1 LKISPKSLCTLPD
14 GRVSAAVVVLIIGL
28 TAIATYGQS
37 QRRAAGIIYFT
48 NNTPKDLRTFPV
60 EILKGDTRVALT
72 NPDEHYRFAFSNL
85 KPGKYLLRLTW
96 PKQCVLSYRLDLSR
110 QSMEKI
116 EVIMDVECAHH
127 NGEIRDLPA
136 NQPAPN

>member
-1 LKISPKSLCTLPD
+1 MLKTL
-14 GRVSAAVVVLIIGL
+14 STVLIIIGL
-28 TAIATYGQS
+28 AAMATYGQT
-37 QRRAAGIIYFT
+37 QRRAAGIVYFT

-60 EILKGDTRVALT
+60 EILKGRRMVALT
-72 NPDEHYRFAFSNL
+72 HLDEQYRFSFANL
-85 KPGKYLLRLTW
+85 KAGKYLLRLTW

-110 QSMEKI
+110 QSIEKI

-136 NQPAPN
+136 NQPASK

>member
-1 LKISPKSLCTLPD
+1 MLKTL
-14 GRVSAAVVVLIIGL
+14 GATLIIVGL
-28 TAIATYGQS
+28 AALVTYGQS
-37 QRRAAGIIYFT
+37 QRRAAGIVYFT
-48 NNTPKDLRTFPV
+48 NNTPPDLRTFPV
-60 EILKGDTRVALT
+60 EILKGT
-72 NPDEHYRFAFSNL
+72 NQKIAVTNLDEHYRFSFSNL
-85 KPGKYLLRLTW
+85 KSGKYLLRLTW

-110 QSMEKI
+110 QSIEKI